1 MRASWLDEP
10 DPLPHPDHIKVD
22 WKTGEVVI
30 WGPLTRKGKEQYDM
44 IFELKMKI
52 TLLEEECSETTDPK
66 KRNEINERLLA
77 CRNAYKKLFDNWTQ

>member
-1 MRASWLDEP
+1 
-10 DPLPHPDHIKVD
+10 
-22 WKTGEVVI
+22 
-30 WGPLTRKGKEQYDM
+30 M